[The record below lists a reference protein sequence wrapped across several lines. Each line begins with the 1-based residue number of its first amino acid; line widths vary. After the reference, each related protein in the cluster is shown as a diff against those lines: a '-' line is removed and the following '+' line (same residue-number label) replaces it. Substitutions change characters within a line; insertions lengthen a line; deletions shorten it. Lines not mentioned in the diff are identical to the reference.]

1 MKARVHEVGL
11 ELPERL
17 QDGVRVPLEEPARVG
32 VIVPVGAVGLEVESA
47 TEAVQIDTWLTST
60 GVLHDM
66 LVIVVWVITLKS
78 KNPAL
83 TS

>member
-1 MKARVHEVGL
+1 MKVRVHDVGL
-11 ELPERL
+11 ELPERP
-17 QDGVRVPLEEPARVG
+17 QVGVRVPLEEPARVE

-47 TEAVQIDTWLTST
+47 TEAVQVDTWLTST

-66 LVIVVWVITLKS
+66 LVIVGWTMTLKS
-78 KNPAL
+78 KYPVL